1 MQSGSRSALFVLL
14 ALATA
19 CASAS
24 PAATQQPSRPPP
36 AQAAAPAP
44 AAPPTTVQLPKP
56 AVVAAAPQVW
66 KTVDTDP
73 EPGAGQDFKAE
84 VATLYTVAACGF
96 GDVPKSFDEKVVKEH
111 CDVQRPLM
119 QAFRD
124 KTLAK
129 AAPFFA
135 SIRPKDLPP
144 TVVYPFGGG
153 DLLWALITFPD
164 GLEYTTISLEYAGDP
179 RGFAKARKADLP
191 RALTLIEKAM
201 KTQLHG
207 GWNWSRNMEQTQK
220 AGVPEQIVYA
230 LAAMVI
236 HGYEP
241 LSLRYFMLRRDGT
254 IDYLDAAEIEALADK
269 RPEQLRQWGAP
280 DYSKAF
286 SNAEIRFRKKSTGVV
301 KVFRHMA
308 FNLSDNYLTRDRD
321 HLTKDPSL
329 MAHLEA
335 KGPISALTRAASHLL
350 WERYFSTIRDY
361 LTANL
366 VWMPSDST
374 GVPPPFAQA
383 AGLVQ
388 ETYGE
393 FSGAYEA
400 SDQGERRQYEDA
412 LIQLFAKNPKRPLDF
427 LFGYP
432 DKNKK
437 PHLIV
442 TRRPG

>member
-1 MQSGSRSALFVLL
+1 
-14 ALATA
+14 
-19 CASAS
+19 
-24 PAATQQPSRPPP
+24 
-36 AQAAAPAP
+36 
-44 AAPPTTVQLPKP
+44 
-56 AVVAAAPQVW
+56 VW

-73 EPGAGQDFKAE
+73 EPGTGQDFKTE
-84 VATLYTVAACGF
+84 VATLYAVAACGF
-96 GDVPKSFDEKVVKEH
+96 GDVPKSFDEKVVNAH
-111 CDVQRPLM
+111 CDVQRKLM
-119 QAFRD
+119 QTFRD

-135 SIRPKDLPP
+135 QIRPKDLPP
-144 TVVYPFGGG
+144 AVVYPFGGG
-153 DLLWALITFPD
+153 DLLWAMVTFPD
-164 GLEYTTISLEYAGDP
+164 ALEYTTISLEYAGDP
-179 RGFAKARKADLP
+179 RRFAKAKKADL
-191 RALTLIEKAM
+191 EKGLKLVEEAM
-201 KTQLHG
+201 GTQLRG
-207 GWNWSRNMEQTQK
+207 GWNWTRNMEETQR
-220 AGVPEQIVYA
+220 AGVPEQLVYA

-254 IDYLDAAEIEALADK
+254 IDYLDAAEIEGLADK
-269 RPEQLRQWGAP
+269 RPEQLRKWGAP

-286 SNAEIRFRKKSTGVV
+286 SNAEIRFRKKDTGVI

-308 FNLSDNYLTRDRD
+308 FNLADNFLTKDRD

-329 MAHLEA
+329 IAHLEA
-335 KGPISALTRAASHLL
+335 KGPVSALTRAASHLL
-350 WERYFSTIRDY
+350 WEPYFSVIRDY

-374 GVPPPFAQA
+374 GIPPSFAQA

-388 ETYGE
+388 DTYGE

-400 SDQGERRQYEDA
+400 SDQGERRQYNDA
-412 LIQLFAKNPKRPLDF
+412 FIQLFAKNPQRPLDF